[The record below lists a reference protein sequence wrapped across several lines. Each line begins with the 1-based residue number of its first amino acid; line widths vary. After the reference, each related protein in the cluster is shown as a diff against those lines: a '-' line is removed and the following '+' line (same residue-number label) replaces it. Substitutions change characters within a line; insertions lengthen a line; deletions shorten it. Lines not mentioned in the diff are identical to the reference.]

1 VESGREL
8 SFHDRPEES
17 RQDEE
22 AGEGPE
28 HENPGRDRE
37 DFPSA
42 RSFKRLPERHI
53 WASAADVGERPGITR
68 LSNTSTRLEWRRR
81 LQKRVQQRD

>member
-28 HENPGRDRE
+28 HEDPGRDRE

-42 RSFKRLPERHI
+42 RSF
-53 WASAADVGERPGITR
+53 
-68 LSNTSTRLEWRRR
+68 
-81 LQKRVQQRD
+81 